1 MIKQDVYDEVQGLEP
16 LCQEICHTLWNHPE
30 LSGNERKS
38 SNYLR
43 KLLSEEGFTIENNE
57 HLEHAFIAQ
66 YGEGKPVI
74 AILGE
79 YDALPGLSQKADV
92 TREMVSED
100 GVGHGCGHHMLGA
113 AATTAAIVIKRFLEK
128 GNKKGTVRFYGCPEE
143 ELLSGKVKM
152 AYYHMF
158 DGCDAAVT
166 WHPSST
172 NMAHDHAYLA
182 NASAHFYFHGV
193 SSHAAFAPEQGRSA
207 LDAVELMSVGANYLR
222 EHVIDRT
229 RIHYST
235 DSGGFAP
242 NIVPDKASAWYFV
255 RAPHMAD
262 VKSTMERLKKVA
274 QGAAMMTETTV
285 DIEMECGC
293 CELSTNEAF
302 ADLGVEKPVVFDD
315 VDGLDFEQ
323 ISDCNPDVILAA
335 YSGMTQ
341 EDYDTL
347 SQIAPVIPYKEKAW
361 QTSWREQT
369 IENAEGMGMKPE
381 GEKKVKEVEDLIAEK
396 LEEYP
401 QLEGIPTAFC
411 WISADDFS
419 TFYVYLPTDPRA
431 AYLLDLGLTLP
442 ESVQKLA
449 GETDDFNITVSRE
462 NADQLDDIQLMVVY
476 GDEDLLKSLQEDK
489 LMSQIP
495 AIKNGAVAL
504 VDSTSALAGAS
515 TPSILSIPYEID
527 EYLQLLSDAAEN
539 IK

>member
-1 MIKQDVYDEVQGLEP
+1 MRIKKALFLGT
-16 LCQEICHTLWNHPE
+16 LCTAV
-30 LSGNERKS
+30 SGMSLFAQAGVSYAKS
-38 SNYLR
+38 AKEATEEAS
-43 KLLSEEGFTIENNE
+43 SEEVTEVTSEEETSEEVTYPITI
-57 HLEHAFIAQ
+57 EHAFGETVIESKPERIATIGWENQ
-66 YGEGKPVI
+66 DTPLALGVAPV
-74 AILGE
+74 
-79 YDALPGLSQKADV
+79 
-92 TREMVSED
+92 
-100 GVGHGCGHHMLGA
+100 
-113 AATTAAIVIKRFLEK
+113 
-128 GNKKGTVRFYGCPEE
+128 
-143 ELLSGKVKM
+143 
-152 AYYHMF
+152 
-158 DGCDAAVT
+158 
-166 WHPSST
+166 
-172 NMAHDHAYLA
+172 
-182 NASAHFYFHGV
+182 GV
-193 SSHAAFAPEQGRSA
+193 SA
-207 LDAVELMSVGANYLR
+207 ANYGL
-222 EHVIDRT
+222 V
-229 RIHYST
+229 T
-235 DSGGFAP
+235 D
-242 NIVPDKASAWYFV
+242 NNLHLWTD
-255 RAPHMAD
+255 
-262 VKSTMERLKKVA
+262 
-274 QGAAMMTETTV
+274 
-285 DIEMECGC
+285 
-293 CELSTNEAF
+293 EAF

-381 GEKKVKEVEDLIAEK
+381 GEKKVKEVEELIAEK

-431 AYLLDLGLTLP
+431 AYLLDLGFTLP

-504 VDSTSALAGAS
+504 VDSTSALAGAC

-527 EYLQLLSDAAEN
+527 EYLQFLSDAAEN

>member
-1 MIKQDVYDEVQGLEP
+1 MRIKKALFLGT
-16 LCQEICHTLWNHPE
+16 LCTAVSGMSLFAQAGVSYAKSAKEATEEI
-30 LSGNERKS
+30 S
-38 SNYLR
+38 
-43 KLLSEEGFTIENNE
+43 SEEATEVESEEETSEEVTYPITI
-57 HLEHAFIAQ
+57 EHAFGETVIESKPERIATIGWENQ
-66 YGEGKPVI
+66 DTPLALGVAPV
-74 AILGE
+74 
-79 YDALPGLSQKADV
+79 
-92 TREMVSED
+92 
-100 GVGHGCGHHMLGA
+100 
-113 AATTAAIVIKRFLEK
+113 
-128 GNKKGTVRFYGCPEE
+128 
-143 ELLSGKVKM
+143 
-152 AYYHMF
+152 
-158 DGCDAAVT
+158 
-166 WHPSST
+166 
-172 NMAHDHAYLA
+172 
-182 NASAHFYFHGV
+182 GV
-193 SSHAAFAPEQGRSA
+193 SA
-207 LDAVELMSVGANYLR
+207 ANYGL
-222 EHVIDRT
+222 V
-229 RIHYST
+229 T
-235 DSGGFAP
+235 D
-242 NIVPDKASAWYFV
+242 NNLHLWTD
-255 RAPHMAD
+255 
-262 VKSTMERLKKVA
+262 
-274 QGAAMMTETTV
+274 
-285 DIEMECGC
+285 
-293 CELSTNEAF
+293 EAF

-369 IENAEGMGMKPE
+369 IENAEGMGMKQE

-431 AYLLDLGLTLP
+431 AYLLDLGFTLP

-504 VDSTSALAGAS
+504 VDSTSALAGAC

-527 EYLQLLSDAAEN
+527 EYLQLLSDVAEN

>member
-1 MIKQDVYDEVQGLEP
+1 MRIKKALFLGT
-16 LCQEICHTLWNHPE
+16 LCTAVSGMSLFAQAGVSYAKSAKEATEEI
-30 LSGNERKS
+30 S
-38 SNYLR
+38 
-43 KLLSEEGFTIENNE
+43 SEEATEVESEEETSEEVTYPITV
-57 HLEHAFIAQ
+57 EHAFGETVIESKPERIATIGWENQ
-66 YGEGKPVI
+66 DTPLALGVAPV
-74 AILGE
+74 
-79 YDALPGLSQKADV
+79 
-92 TREMVSED
+92 
-100 GVGHGCGHHMLGA
+100 
-113 AATTAAIVIKRFLEK
+113 
-128 GNKKGTVRFYGCPEE
+128 
-143 ELLSGKVKM
+143 
-152 AYYHMF
+152 
-158 DGCDAAVT
+158 
-166 WHPSST
+166 
-172 NMAHDHAYLA
+172 
-182 NASAHFYFHGV
+182 GV
-193 SSHAAFAPEQGRSA
+193 SA
-207 LDAVELMSVGANYLR
+207 ANYGL
-222 EHVIDRT
+222 V
-229 RIHYST
+229 T
-235 DSGGFAP
+235 D
-242 NIVPDKASAWYFV
+242 NNLHLWTD
-255 RAPHMAD
+255 
-262 VKSTMERLKKVA
+262 
-274 QGAAMMTETTV
+274 
-285 DIEMECGC
+285 
-293 CELSTNEAF
+293 EAF

-431 AYLLDLGLTLP
+431 AYLLDLGFTLP
-442 ESVQKLA
+442 ESVQKLV

-504 VDSTSALAGAS
+504 VDSTSALAGAC